1 MAAAYTPHRAHTT
14 GPAWH
19 WSDLNVPLTLAA
31 VAAIALWLL
40 AVVAVKAVTRPRMPH
55 AGPRTMDL
63 RPEPPAVAEFLT
75 GGWEVGGSA
84 VQATLVDLAGRGLL
98 GFEQVGPDAR
108 DTVVRV
114 RGDGSFDGSFVPGQ
128 PGQPGHGT
136 AASAAA
142 NGGFDP
148 SATMATVGGRPFYV
162 PARGN
167 PGPLLPF
174 EKRIL
179 HRVTVLANGGVVPAR
194 ALQQGTKDQDAKW
207 HKAFDREVVADARA
221 RGLSRARYNAGIKA
235 LLVVLAVVPA
245 VLAAVAADRSRAN
258 GDGNGGLFGAV
269 LVGALIVVA
278 SLNGER
284 ETEAGQQVCA
294 EWLGLR
300 DWLAADEQFRRLPP
314 AAVAIWD
321 RYLAFAAGFGIAR
334 KTIGALPLGA
344 RDERRAWSTYG
355 GVWHEVR
362 LGYTAATERRVR
374 HPKRSVHIAL
384 RRIVACLVLV
394 PGLVWIA
401 VHKHWMV
408 RLPLGHGTDVKVFTT
423 IAVAIACVIVSVSL
437 YNVGSRPSKG
447 QVVGITFYIL
457 APGALLWYVSHS
469 LTITDYEVSHTYVGY
484 GVIAISTLLILV
496 TAWNL
501 VLLFGALTDL
511 ALREEIV
518 GEVIRIRERSD
529 DRHIAVDPGGVDKVH
544 AWPVARSAFGSV
556 EEGAT
561 VSVQRGRW
569 FGYVYDVSVT
579 NASARGN
586 LFAEAV

>member
-1 MAAAYTPHRAHTT
+1 MPAASAPHRAHTI

-31 VAAIALWLL
+31 VAAVALWLL
-40 AVVAVKAVTRPRMPH
+40 VVLAVKAVTRPRMPQ
-55 AGPRTMDL
+55 AGPRTMEL

-98 GFEQVGPDAR
+98 GFEQVGPDPR
-108 DTVVRV
+108 DTLIRV
-114 RGDGSFDGSFVPGQ
+114 KGDGSYLPSQSGYAMPGVVEAVAQNGDGDQGS
-128 PGQPGHGT
+128 
-136 AASAAA
+136 
-142 NGGFDP
+142 
-148 SATMATVGGRPFYV
+148 MRATVGGRPFYV

-167 PGPLLPF
+167 PAPLLPF
-174 EKRIL
+174 EKRVL
-179 HRVTVLANGGVVPAR
+179 HRVTALASGGVVPAR
-194 ALQQGTKDQDAKW
+194 ALQQGTKEQDAKW
-207 HKAFDREVVADARA
+207 HKAFDREVVAEARE
-221 RGLSRARYNAGIKA
+221 RGLSRARYGAGVKVLLMLLA
-235 LLVVLAVVPA
+235 LVPA

-269 LVGALIVVA
+269 LVGALLVVGT
-278 SLNGER
+278 LNGER

-294 EWLGLR
+294 AWLGLR

-314 AAVAIWD
+314 AAVTIWD

-334 KTIGALPLGA
+334 KTVGALPLGA

-362 LGYTAATERRVR
+362 LRYIAATERRVR

-384 RRIVACLVLV
+384 RRIAACAVLA

-401 VHKHWMV
+401 AHKHWMM
-408 RLPLGHGTDVKVFTT
+408 RLPLGHGSDVKVFTA
-423 IAVAIACVIVSVSL
+423 IAIAIACVIVSVSL
-437 YNVGSRPSKG
+437 YNVGHRPAPA
-447 QVVGITFYIL
+447 QVVAIAFYIL
-457 APGALLWYVSHS
+457 APGALLWYVSHT
-469 LTITDYEVSHTYVGY
+469 LTLTNYEVSHTYVGY
-484 GVIAISTLLILV
+484 VVAVIGILLALV

-501 VLLFGALTDL
+501 VLLVGALADL
-511 ALREEIV
+511 ALREQIV
-518 GEVIRIRERSD
+518 GEVVRIRDRSD
-529 DRHIAVDPGGVDKVH
+529 ERHIAVDPGGVDKIH
-544 AWPVARSAFGSV
+544 AWPVASDAFGSLA
-556 EEGAT
+556 EGAT

-579 NASARGN
+579 TASARGN